1 MSKVKIDEQKLLKK
15 KTTRKASKI
24 SYRDIEKDRV
34 QMIQEALRRRF
45 IIQNKMKD
53 DNNIGALRKSE
64 IDGLHWHYY
73 MK

>member
-1 MSKVKIDEQKLLKK
+1 LSKVKIDEQKLLKK

-64 IDGLHWHYY
+64 ISQ
-73 MK
+73 KEQAR

>member
-64 IDGLHWHYY
+64 ISQ
-73 MK
+73 KEQAR